1 MLHFSTIDAS
11 TLELLEKLMQVPEFE
26 NLRLVGGTSLALQ
39 LGHRNSVDID
49 LFGKMSTDYLEL
61 NIILTSVGTVSPL
74 KKSPN
79 IFIYLLDEIKVD
91 LVNYPYPWI
100 DEELRVDNLRLA
112 SKQDI
117 AAMKLSAI
125 TGRGSKKDFID
136 LYFLLKEFSLDQM
149 LQFYSQKYHDGSE
162 FLVLKSLSY
171 FEDAENDEMP
181 KMFEKVFWSEIKEAI
196 NLNLELYFDA
206 QQ

>member
-1 MLHFSTIDAS
+1 MLHFSTIDTS
-11 TLELLEKLMQVPEFE
+11 TLELLRKLMQVPEFE

-49 LFGKMSTDYLEL
+49 LFGKMPTDSLEL
-61 NIILTSVGTVSPL
+61 NNILNSIARVSPL

-79 IFIYLLDEIKVD
+79 IFIYLLDDIKVD

-100 DEELRVDNLRLA
+100 DEELSVNNLRLA
-112 SKQDI
+112 SKKDI

-136 LYFLLKEFSLDQM
+136 LYFLLKEFSLNQM
-149 LQFYSQKYHDGSE
+149 LQFYNQKYHDGSE
-162 FLVLKSLSY
+162 FMVLKSLSY
-171 FEDAENDEMP
+171 FVDAENDEMP
-181 KMFEKVFWSEIKEAI
+181 KMFEKVFWAEIKDTI
-196 NLNLELYFDA
+196 KQSVDNYFSLK
-206 QQ
+206 

>member
-1 MLHFSTIDAS
+1 
-11 TLELLEKLMQVPEFE
+11 MQVPEFG

-39 LGHRNSVDID
+39 LGHRNSMDID
-49 LFGKMSTDYLEL
+49 MFGQMPTDSFEL
-61 NIILTSVGTVSPL
+61 NNILNTIGRVSPL

-79 IFIYLLDEIKVD
+79 IFIYLVNEIKVD

-100 DEELRVDNLRLA
+100 DEEVNEDGLRLA
-112 SKQDI
+112 GKKDI

-136 LYFLLKEFSLDQM
+136 LYFLLKEFSLKEM

-162 FLVLKSLSY
+162 FLVLKSLTY
-171 FEDAENDEMP
+171 FADAEKDEIP
-181 KMFEKVFWSEIKEAI
+181 KMFKKVFWSEIKDAI
-196 NLNLELYFDA
+196 SKIVEKYLD
-206 QQ
+206 